1 MSLSPVPVA
10 SLLCIRARSS
20 YSTASMSSAQYDHLQ
35 RAIIW
40 VSCSVKSSLMQSWK
54 ISSRSA
60 ISFVT
65 HGQVHQADVLHLQA
79 GAFDDVI
86 ESGNF
91 DGIVHMASPVTVKI
105 EKVEK
110 VVGPAVIGAKSILE
124 ATLKHGWVYFCW
136 ISFNELNKITSLS
149 VKLSN
154 VSLWQPLWLPL
165 PSRRTGL
172 TRTTMC
178 IPKLYTVDCW
188 SVAKIYYVIQ
198 KDWNNYSP
206 SIVEEEG
213 DNAPKLHIYRA
224 SKVWAEKAGWKFM
237 EDNKSSI
244 EFDLTTIH
252 PPYVSTIH
260 SATSSNLANLI
271 LAGFRRKF
279 CFIYHCIIRSSSSND
294 SSADAARGE
303 LFILDLRHIQSVLY
317 HL

>member
-1 MSLSPVPVA
+1 
-10 SLLCIRARSS
+10 
-20 YSTASMSSAQYDHLQ
+20 
-35 RAIIW
+35 
-40 VSCSVKSSLMQSWK
+40 
-54 ISSRSA
+54 
-60 ISFVT
+60 
-65 HGQVHQADVLHLQA
+65 
-79 GAFDDVI
+79 
-86 ESGNF
+86 
-91 DGIVHMASPVTVKI
+91 
-105 EKVEK
+105 
-110 VVGPAVIGAKSILE
+110 
-124 ATLKHGWVYFCW
+124 
-136 ISFNELNKITSLS
+136 
-149 VKLSN
+149 
-154 VSLWQPLWLPL
+154 
-165 PSRRTGL
+165 
-172 TRTTMC
+172 MC